1 VNIMNRVELYFLL
14 IRIMSQPSSLDILT
28 NYNEVEPARQPA
40 LAICRV
46 VTSFSSATSAV
57 LLSAS
62 ILITVFDANKLRIQ
76 LHDVE
81 VNPADELLMLDS
93 MNNNSYWK
101 SSMIR
106 NFDA

>member
-1 VNIMNRVELYFLL
+1 
-14 IRIMSQPSSLDILT
+14 
-28 NYNEVEPARQPA
+28 
-40 LAICRV
+40 
-46 VTSFSSATSAV
+46 V